1 MSRVYGPGARYFQD
15 RLDARRLADRV
26 EERLVRDH
34 LAPDDRAFVEGLDM
48 FFIASVDAEG
58 RPSCGYRGGEPG
70 FVRAEDERTLAF
82 PNYDGNGMFITLG
95 NVRETRAVA
104 LLFIDFESQKRLRV
118 QGDAE
123 IAFEDPLLEEFPEAN
138 LIVRVRVTQVFPNCP
153 RYVHKRVL
161 VERSRFVPKAG
172 RETPEPGWKGATWA
186 ADVLPKKK

>member
-1 MSRVYGPGARYFQD
+1 MYHDGSRRLQD
-15 RLDARRLADRV
+15 RFDSRRIADRLV
-26 EERLVRDH
+26 EVLHRTAFTDE
-34 LAPDDRAFVEGLDM
+34 DRAFIETRSM
-48 FFIASVDAEG
+48 FFLATADAAGAPDCSYKGG
-58 RPSCGYRGGEPG
+58 RPG
-70 FVRAEDERTLAF
+70 FVRVIAPDVLAF